1 MAQRDH
7 QWADTAFDTFSRA
20 LARATSRRQA
30 LKLIGAS
37 SAAAVLSQLG
47 AAPAWAQTLVAIPG
61 CGQAGK
67 TKVCVS
73 GSGFGEFSPPCRY
86 KFLFDG
92 VQVVVPDQPNGLFG
106 QPARSFTVPASA
118 TPGQHK
124 IRVEL
129 RLNSPDQ
136 LKQVAEIP
144 FKVVSAGGASSIS
157 ATGAGTSSIIITFKP
172 PQACEDSCKKIVFIQ
187 TVRRFVVRQSD
198 GTEVIT
204 KATDW
209 NIATAAQKAGVET
222 DPGRMRVDQ
231 AGQVS
236 SPYITQNG
244 PSLPGAGV
252 NDGSGTVGST
262 EPNRHDAS
270 LSDKPKINPANFK
283 GGFPITKVILRFLA
297 VPFCA
302 EGNDAG
308 KPMGVGVTWEAH
320 RDNSPGATVR
330 ITNINTN
337 AGQPAPGSEFFIA
350 LDKLVLAKK
359 FTLPKP
365 KSVPC
370 P

>member
-1 MAQRDH
+1 M
-7 QWADTAFDTFSRA
+7 
-20 LARATSRRQA
+20 

-37 SAAAVLSQLG
+37 SATALLSQLR

-86 KFLFDG
+86 RFLFDG
-92 VQVVVPDQPNGLFG
+92 AQVVFPDQPNGLFG

-118 TPGQHK
+118 APGQHK

-144 FKVVSAGGASSIS
+144 FTVVSTGGASSVS
-157 ATGAGTSSIIITFKP
+157 ATGAGTSSITITFKP

-187 TVRRFVVRQSD
+187 TVRRFVVRQSN

-204 KATDW
+204 KGTDW
-209 NIATAAQKAGVET
+209 NITDAAKKAGVET
-222 DPGRMRVDQ
+222 DPGRMRVDMDWGNSAPYYNQ
-231 AGQVS
+231 NDSTGALPPAGSSANYGQVGS
-236 SPYITQNG
+236 SE
-244 PSLPGAGV
+244 PSR
-252 NDGSGTVGST
+252 N
-262 EPNRHDAS
+262 DAS
-270 LSDKPKINPANFK
+270 LNDSPHINPANFK
-283 GGFPITKVILRFLA
+283 GGFSITKVILRFIA

-308 KPMGVGVTWEAH
+308 KPLGVGVTWEAH
-320 RDNSPGATVR
+320 RENSPGATVK
-330 ITNINTN
+330 IMNINTN

-350 LDKLVLAKK
+350 LDKWVSAKK

-365 KSVPC
+365 KPSPC